1 MSQRTPSAR
10 FVNQDAEDCSVTV
23 LVFKSNDLSAPVG
36 HLYYDHSDDSYWKED
51 SLTPLDMGKLL
62 LWSCNHNL
70 FRTNFYLPYRYVDT
84 EVSQHLRG
92 LVSYRTEEPAA
103 IALSYSIARNHMSAK
118 QNFSLDLLEGQD
130 FIARM
135 KRIGWV
141 TREDRI
147 DTSKLEIRVDAITVA
162 LLDRLQ
168 RVEQFVLKCEEDG
181 AELRLKADKVQA
193 VGNRHRTESS
203 ALFVELQDISNQLE
217 RARGETSSQVE
228 IATLLD
234 AFGRANEIASQLRR
248 LDVGRA
254 MRSFAS
260 KGSAE
265 RWKEHRLALRKSI
278 NLSGELAALG
288 RIFPV
293 LDLIE
298 VLDQGTDALKLS
310 LPNGVIVT
318 LTPTTIK
325 LDGPT
330 DLLQA
335 LVAGHQIATGQVEQA
350 GMARKKIVR
359 RASK

>member
-1 MSQRTPSAR
+1 
-10 FVNQDAEDCSVTV
+10 
-23 LVFKSNDLSAPVG
+23 
-36 HLYYDHSDDSYWKED
+36 
-51 SLTPLDMGKLL
+51 
-62 LWSCNHNL
+62 
-70 FRTNFYLPYRYVDT
+70 
-84 EVSQHLRG
+84 
-92 LVSYRTEEPAA
+92 
-103 IALSYSIARNHMSAK
+103 
-118 QNFSLDLLEGQD
+118 
-130 FIARM
+130 
-135 KRIGWV
+135 
-141 TREDRI
+141 
-147 DTSKLEIRVDAITVA
+147 
-162 LLDRLQ
+162 
-168 RVEQFVLKCEEDG
+168 
-181 AELRLKADKVQA
+181 
-193 VGNRHRTESS
+193 
-203 ALFVELQDISNQLE
+203 
-217 RARGETSSQVE
+217 
-228 IATLLD
+228 
-234 AFGRANEIASQLRR
+234 
-248 LDVGRA
+248 

-288 RIFPV
+288 KIFPV

-310 LPNGVIVT
+310 LPNGVVVT